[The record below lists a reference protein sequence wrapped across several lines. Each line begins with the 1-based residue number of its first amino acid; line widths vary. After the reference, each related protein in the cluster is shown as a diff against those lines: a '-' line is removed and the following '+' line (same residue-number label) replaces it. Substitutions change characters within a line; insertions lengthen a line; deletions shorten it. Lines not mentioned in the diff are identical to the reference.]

1 MPDINTK
8 IKRLDDAIGEIS
20 KKGLD
25 VSISNTTKKDSK
37 ASNIYSFKEK
47 KNSYYLNSFEGC
59 FNELKKEIANI
70 ASECKGQ
77 DAALELLILW
87 KDIEKSRSEN
97 RSDFK
102 RIKDSLSRISEISSR
117 LSIPKK
123 IDVNGISLKAPL
135 LPAEIKS
142 DVAADL
148 SEIEK
153 CFNAGVYRSATI
165 LCGRVLETCLHRKYY
180 EATGQDILEK
190 NPGIGLGNL
199 IAKLKEKNI
208 DIDPALTQQIHLI
221 NNVRI
226 FSVHKKQEAFVPSKN
241 QAHAIIL
248 YTVDVLNKM
257 WK

>member
-1 MPDINTK
+1 MPDINVK
-8 IKRLDDAIGEIS
+8 IKRLNDSIDEIS

-25 VSISNTTKKDSK
+25 VSASKKDGK
-37 ASNIYSFKEK
+37 ASSIYNFKEK
-47 KNSYYLNSFEGC
+47 KNSYYLSSFEGC
-59 FNELKKEIANI
+59 FNDLKKEITNI
-70 ASECKGQ
+70 ASDCKGQ
-77 DAALELLILW
+77 DASLELLILW
-87 KDIEKSRSEN
+87 KEIEKNKLDIR
-97 RSDFK
+97 K
-102 RIKDSLSRISEISSR
+102 IKDSLLKISEISSR
-117 LSIPKK
+117 LSMPKK
-123 IDVNGISLKAPL
+123 AETVSEISLRAPV

-165 LCGRVLETCLHRKYY
+165 LCGRVLETALHRKYY

-226 FSVHKKQEAFVPSKN
+226 FSVHKKQEAFLPSKN

-248 YTVDVLNKM
+248 YTVDVLNRM

>member
-1 MPDINTK
+1 MLDLNTK
-8 IKRLDDAIGEIS
+8 IRRLNDAIDEIGRKGIDISVAS
-20 KKGLD
+20 KKDGSAG
-25 VSISNTTKKDSK
+25 SIYN
-37 ASNIYSFKEK
+37 FKEK
-47 KNSYYLNSFEGC
+47 KNSYYLSSFEGC
-59 FNELKKEIANI
+59 FNDLKKEIANI
-70 ASECKGQ
+70 ASECRGQ
-77 DAALELLILW
+77 DAGLDLLILW
-87 KDIEKSRSEN
+87 KEIEKN
-97 RSDFK
+97 RPDLK
-102 RIKDSLSRISEISSR
+102 KMKESLPRISEISSK

-123 IDVNGISLKAPL
+123 MVVSGISLKAPA
-135 LPAEIKS
+135 LPAEIRS

-153 CFNAGVYRSATI
+153 CFNAGVYRSAAI
-165 LCGRVLETCLHRKYY
+165 LCGRVLETALHRKYY

-226 FSVHKKQEAFVPSKN
+226 FSVHKKQEAFIPSKN

-248 YTVDVLNKM
+248 YTVDVLNRM